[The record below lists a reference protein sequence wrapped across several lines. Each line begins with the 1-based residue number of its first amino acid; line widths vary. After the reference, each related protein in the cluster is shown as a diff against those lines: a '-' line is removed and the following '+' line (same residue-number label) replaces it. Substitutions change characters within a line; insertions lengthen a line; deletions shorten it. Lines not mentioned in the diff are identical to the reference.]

1 VMARMRKLG
10 YALVVVGIV
19 SLLVGAV
26 MVGGEFGG
34 FVMVG
39 PIPVAFGS
47 SPQMTVMA
55 MCLGIIIM
63 LLYIIAWRR

>member
-1 VMARMRKLG
+1 MMARMRKLG
-10 YALVVVGIV
+10 YALIMMGIA
-19 SLLVGAV
+19 SLIVGAI

-47 SPQMTVMA
+47 SPQMTVIAMSLGLVIMA
-55 MCLGIIIM
+55 
-63 LLYIIAWRR
+63 LYVIAWRR